1 MTVFW
6 FLLYAQKERPGGE
19 PYRFC
24 TLQNQCPA
32 ARRPQSWPN
41 ISFTYFSSQKSRPP
55 PLGDHNLGLI
65 FLLPT
70 FHHRKVGPRRVGA
83 LTKPCTRLRPAEG
96 EMKLW
101 HNLCHQS
108 LRHGCA
114 VPPPFAQGRLSPPG
128 DRQLG
133 QNSFSA
139 FSPQKRPHSSTFTA
153 CPRQNE
159 YSTASVT
166 GRPNCRRTMA
176 AYSFSCRAYRPV
188 SSCGA
193 ATRSVL

>member
-1 MTVFW
+1 ME
-6 FLLYAQKERPGGE
+6 QSP
-19 PYRFC
+19 
-24 TLQNQCPA
+24 
-32 ARRPQSWPN
+32 RRRAH
-41 ISFTYFSSQKSRPP
+41 T
-55 PLGDHNLGLI
+55 
-65 FLLPT
+65 
-70 FHHRKVGPRRVGA
+70 KVGPRRAGVQA
-83 LTKPCTRLRPAEG
+83 LHPAKSTPRRRASSNPAPAAAVLTMPLQNPRPAES

-133 QNSFSA
+133 QNSFPA
-139 FSPQKRPHSSTFTA
+139 FSPQKRPHNSTFTA

>member
-1 MTVFW
+1 MRRRHLGSVS
-6 FLLYAQKERPGGE
+6 AA
-19 PYRFC
+19 PYGRC
-24 TLQNQCPA
+24 LGIVRIQ
-32 ARRPQSWPN
+32 PQLSG
-41 ISFTYFSSQKSRPP
+41 KRV
-55 PLGDHNLGLI
+55 LGRSPKRV
-65 FLLPT
+65 LPT
-70 FHHRKVGPRRVGA
+70 FAHTKVGPRRVGVPA
-83 LTKPCTRLRPAEG
+83 LHPAKSPPRRQATTNWLRRKREI
-96 EMKLW
+96 KLS
-101 HNLCHQS
+101 HSIYRQS

-133 QNSFSA
+133 QNSFPA
-139 FSPQKRPHSSTFTA
+139 FSPQKGPHSSTFTA